1 MRIPG
6 LWAVLFLAAA
16 VAHAQ
21 DATPQPPAFRL
32 GDTAAPLEYALELAI
47 DPRAAEFSGEARIA
61 MRINRYA
68 SVLWLNATGLTI
80 ESVRIEQE
88 NRTLPVSVVPGGEDF
103 VGLVARG
110 PHFAPGIALA
120 TIRYHAAYETVGS
133 QGLFRQEDR
142 GDSYVLSQFEP
153 LYARRAFPCFDEP
166 GWKTPWRL
174 TIDAPADDVVVSNTP
189 QLNAAPAPGRR
200 GWTRHEF
207 APTKPLPSYLVALAV
222 GPFEVVDGGTAG
234 ANKTRLRYIA
244 LKGRGAET
252 RWAAEVTP
260 RLLELLEDY
269 FGTPYPF
276 AKLDALAIPQTVSF
290 GAMEN
295 VGLITYASSILLAT
309 PREETAEF
317 RRRYAAIAAHEMA
330 HMWFGDLVTLAWWD
344 DVWLNEAFATWM
356 ADKVLA
362 RYRPEWASGWSVHY
376 ARSRALELDRLASA
390 RRIRNPVLEKNDVP
404 NAFDSITYQKGAAVL
419 AMFENWFGPE
429 AFREGVRGY
438 LKRHALGNATAED
451 FIRALGAASG
461 RGAEAIA
468 VFRGFIEQPGV
479 PLVDVALD
487 CAKEPALA
495 LRQQRLRPVGSAAP
509 ELRWTTPAC
518 VRYGGA
524 TQCADIQNGATRLK
538 LDAPACPAWLL
549 ANAGGKSYYV
559 PRYESALGARLR
571 SQAAELSADEMVAA
585 TIDARVLAESGLLPL
600 ADAFAWADSA
610 LAHASFVARLE
621 AIELLDELRDP
632 WLTESE
638 AGAKREVIAQ
648 RVRPLAATLG
658 WEEAPADSDDLRELR
673 ARLLPYAAKTEED
686 GKLRAQPG
694 TLALAWLANRE
705 AVSAT
710 MTSAVLDTAA
720 RFADAETYAKLEG
733 AALAAADLRE
743 RHYLLAALAKTRDEK
758 LRSRAFGLML
768 RNDVNGRD
776 ADDLLYNALADDAN
790 RRAGFDFLR
799 ANYDALAAK
808 LPQSSLAWLLAP
820 LGELCTREERK
831 LFADFFVE
839 RAKGLYGG
847 PRHYQQS
854 LERIDLCIAAR
865 NHS

>member
-1 MRIPG
+1 MRIPW
-6 LWAVLFLAAA
+6 LWAVLFAAA
-16 VAHAQ
+16 MAHAQ
-21 DATPQPPAFRL
+21 SATPQPPAFRL
-32 GDTAAPLEYALELAI
+32 GDSATPLEYALSLAI

-61 MRINRYA
+61 LRINRYTN
-68 SVLWLNATGLTI
+68 VLWLNATNLTI
-80 ESVRIEQE
+80 ESARFEQE

-103 VGLVARG
+103 VGLLARG
-110 PHFAPGIALA
+110 PHFAPGIALV
-120 TIRYHAAYETVGS
+120 TIRYRARYETVGS

-153 LYARRAFPCFDEP
+153 LYARQAFPCFDEP

-174 TIDAPADDVVVSNTP
+174 TIDAPADDMVVANTP
-189 QLNAAPAPGRR
+189 QLNAAPSPGRR

-207 APTKPLPSYLVALAV
+207 APTRPLPSYLVALAV
-222 GPFEVVDGGTAG
+222 GPFDVVDGGTAG

-260 RLLELLEDY
+260 RLLELLEEY

-276 AKLDALAIPQTVSF
+276 DKLDALAIPQTVSF

-295 VGLITYASSILLAT
+295 VGLITYASQLLLAT
-309 PREETAEF
+309 PREETSDF
-317 RRRYAAIAAHEMA
+317 RRRYAAVAAHEMA
-330 HMWFGDLVTLAWWD
+330 HMWFGNLVTLAWWD
-344 DVWLNEAFATWM
+344 DVWLNEAFASWM

-362 RYRPEWASGWSVHY
+362 RYRPEWASGWPVHY
-376 ARSRALELDRLASA
+376 GRSRALELDRLASA
-390 RRIRNPVLEKNDVP
+390 RRIRNPVLDKNDVP

-419 AMFENWFGPE
+419 AMFENWFGPD
-429 AFREGVRGY
+429 AFREGVRAY

-451 FIRALGAASG
+451 FIRELGAASG
-461 RGAEAIA
+461 KGADAVA
-468 VFRGFIEQPGV
+468 VFRAFIEQPGV
-479 PLVDVALD
+479 PLLDVTLD
-487 CAKEPALA
+487 CAKEPTLV

-518 VRYGGA
+518 FRYSGG
-524 TQCADIQNGATRLK
+524 TQCADIQNGATRIK

-549 ANAGGKSYYV
+549 ANAGGRSYYV
-559 PRYESALGARLR
+559 PRYESSVGAKLR

-585 TIDARVLAESGLLPL
+585 TIDARVLGESGLLPL
-600 ADAFAWADSA
+600 GEA
-610 LAHASFVARLE
+610 LAWGEAAVAHPYYVARLE
-621 AIELLDELRDP
+621 GVDLLHGLRDA
-632 WLTESE
+632 WLTEQE
-638 AGAKREVIAQ
+638 AAAKRDIIAR
-648 RVRPLAATLG
+648 RVRPLAGELG
-658 WEEAPADSDDLRELR
+658 WNEAPGDSDDLRELR
-673 ARLLPYAAKTEED
+673 ARLLPYAAETEDD
-686 GKLRAQPG
+686 GQLRAQAR
-694 TLALAWLANRE
+694 ALAGAWLGNRE
-705 AVSAT
+705 AVPAS

-720 RFADAETYAKLEG
+720 RFADAETYAQLEG
-733 AALAAADLRE
+733 AALAASDLRE

-758 LRSRAFGLML
+758 LRGRALGLTL

-776 ADDLLYNALADDAN
+776 ADELLYNALADDAN

-799 ANYDALAAK
+799 ANYDALVAK
-808 LPQSSLAWLLAP
+808 LPHSSLAWLLAP
-820 LGELCTREERK
+820 LGDLCTRPERD
-831 LFADFFVE
+831 LFAGFFKE
-839 RAKGLYGG
+839 RAKSLYGG